1 MGCGSGGRSL
11 GQDPAENGH
20 DQKGISMKARLPGVL
35 IVFISLSLFAPRNLA
50 WGSPALVP
58 LPNFDKRVNGLQVEA
73 RVSPDQHSVVEQ
85 LRARLPS
92 AHVDF
97 DPITGAPKIISAGE
111 RFLTGT
117 NGLGGVIAAGSYAGI
132 AAGDPYRV
140 TRAFLREHHQ
150 LFGFGPEALDQARM
164 ARDFITPHNGLR
176 TVVWEE
182 QVDGIRVFE
191 AVLVSH
197 TTARG
202 ELVSLGSQFVAD
214 AGKAADRGT
223 TNRAAAEAAP
233 AITAQQAVALA
244 AVDIGDDLNPEQAT
258 LSAAPE
264 AGAERKQKFTAPGL
278 RGETEAKLIWL
289 PMDGQTLR
297 LCWDVILMS
306 RARDEMFRVLVDVQ
320 TGEVLLR
327 HCLTDYL
334 SDASYR
340 VFTSDSPSPFSPG
353 YTTPVT
359 NQPPLVARTLVT
371 FPALD
376 TNASPAGWINDG
388 GNETLGN
395 NVDAHTDRNAD
406 DLPDLPRPQGS
417 PFRTFDFP
425 MDLTSQDPTNYA
437 SAAVVQLFYWNNFMH
452 DKLYELG
459 FTEAAGNFQSSNF
472 GRGGLGND
480 AVQAD
485 AQDGSGYN
493 NANFSTPPDGSPG
506 RMQMYLFT
514 GPSPRRDGDLDADV
528 VLHEY
533 THGLSNRRV
542 GGGVGISA
550 LQSAGMGE
558 GWSDFY
564 ALSLLSEAGDDV
576 NGNYAAG
583 GYASYKVGGASDL
596 QNYYFGI
603 RRYPYTTDLTRNPL
617 TFKDIDPAQADYCS
631 SPAPYH
637 TGMFGTCSAAA
648 ANEVHNQG
656 EVWCVTLWEARANL
670 INKYGWAVGN
680 QLILQ
685 LVTDGMNLSPA
696 NPNFLQARDAIIQA
710 DQVDTGGANR
720 NELWAA
726 FAKRGMGFSATSP
739 ASSTTTGLHEAFDI
753 PDNLRITPGT
763 GFTGIG
769 PVGGPFTPNSV
780 TLTLTNVGS
789 NSLSWTLVKSSAW
802 LDVVPVGGTL
812 NPGGLG
818 VSVTASL
825 DASVGSLPMGIY
837 SATVWFTNMN
847 SQVGQSRQFALRV
860 GQPDYFTELFD
871 TSANDMAFQTFTF
884 TPDGSGS
891 FYALC
896 REPATSFPTDPTGGT
911 AVAMSDDTYAQVT
924 LAGTNTVAIY
934 GRRTNVFYIGSNGYL
949 TMDSGDSTYLE
960 SYAAHFNRPRVSA
973 LFDDLLPSTG
983 QITWKQMSNRVAVT
997 YLAVPEFGAA
1007 SQTNSFQM
1015 ELFFD
1020 GRIRLTYL
1028 TVRAIDGLA
1037 GLSAGAGVPAGF
1049 IESDFS
1055 SYGSCSLPLFVV
1067 VPPTATEG
1075 DGVLAGAGQV
1085 RLPAALATD
1094 LPVTLSS
1101 SDTTEV
1107 TVPANVTI
1115 PAGQTNATFDLT
1127 IVDDGVLDGTQTAAV
1142 TASASGYNPGSANI
1156 AVFDNETATLGVI
1169 LPPSATEG
1177 QGTVTGAVWIAG
1189 GIPAANITVNL
1200 SSSDTTE
1207 IQVPVSVIIPSGQT
1221 STVFTATVVDD
1232 NQIDGPQTAT
1242 VTAHVQNWTDGSA
1255 IITVF
1260 DNENTNLTVNLP
1272 AQAREGDGILT
1283 NAGSISIS
1291 GTLPTNLVV
1300 MLASDDTTELVVP
1313 PTATILAGQTSG
1325 LFNLTVIDDPDVD
1338 GAQVVHVAASTGGFA
1353 DGSRAMTIYDNES
1366 PPVPFNPSPAHL
1378 ATNVI
1383 QTTGLSWQSGA
1394 ISGEAISNDVY
1405 FGTDPT
1411 PGLPELRGTTTNTSW
1426 SLPVLAPQTTYYW
1439 QIVARKTG
1447 TTAGPI
1453 WQFTT
1458 RGVDHFAL
1466 GSISSPQFVNQPFG
1480 ATITA
1485 KDGFN
1490 VTVSNFNRSVLLAG
1504 YGGGGQTTNRMFD
1517 GFLPYQSFIGTFTWG
1532 YPFTPT
1538 NNLMVTHFRHYF
1550 GSKVSIWTGAGV
1562 LLASQSVSNSAG
1574 TWNET
1579 ALVTPVPLAAGSN
1592 YLVAVFFTNSTYS
1605 DITNIAGGFSHGTI
1619 GTSLYATSDTI
1630 PTTIDTG
1637 YWPLVGLRYTAEG
1650 AAPISITPTNSGNF
1664 INGAWTG
1671 NLTVLQPATN
1681 MVLQADDGS
1690 GHTGSSNPFDV
1701 VLQNDISISVTDA
1714 PDPIAVGA
1722 NLTYTLTVGNTGPS
1736 LATGVVV
1743 TNVLPD
1749 GVTFVSATASQGTC
1763 TRSGG
1768 VVTCNLGVVPGG
1780 TNATV
1785 SIVVVPVAGGMIT
1798 NVATVSRTEVDPL
1811 PANNSATTVTTVQV
1825 PALSINDVSLLEGN
1839 TGTTSAVFTVSLT
1852 TAAAL
1857 PVSVNFATAD
1867 GTATAGSDYVAANGT
1882 LNFAP
1887 GQTNQTINVVV
1898 NGDTVGE
1905 ADETFYV
1912 NLSSPLNATLARGQ
1926 GTGTI
1931 LNDDVPPAVYLRSTA
1946 GAPWG
1951 STANE
1956 TAMNRAF
1963 GTNHWQDLRYETVNP
1978 GMLFS
1983 PVCQFI
1989 FMEGSDLDAL
1999 AMQAFLTTNLTAM
2012 QNWVAAGGRLFLN
2025 AAPNQGSGMSLGF
2038 GVNLIYPDTTATGTA
2053 ADPSHPIFQGPFL
2066 PVGVSWSGTSFGH
2079 ATVTG
2084 GSLVT
2089 LITNTANGHIVL
2101 AELRYGN
2108 GLVLFGGMTTPNFHS
2123 PVTEAANLRAN
2134 ILAYT
2139 MTRSFDPLLVSP
2151 SDGLV
2156 SQGYEG
2162 GPFSPSNK
2170 VYTLSNEGTN
2180 ALNWSA
2186 SYRQAWVPVLTN
2198 TSPDAVRVIAINS
2211 PQSCRFFRAIAMAG
2225 GVSPVLSAPSYNA
2238 GQFQFTLSG
2247 QTNATYIIEASTDV
2261 GTQAEWVT
2269 VDPSGGSLAPGA
2281 STNVTVL
2288 INTNAGS
2295 LSNGVYTATVAFHDL
2310 LSGAV
2315 QERPVTL
2322 TVLMLAP
2329 TIITQP
2335 TNQTVT
2341 VSGTATFSVS
2351 TTGALPLS
2359 YFWRR
2364 NGIPIAGANSS
2375 AYTANNVQLA
2385 DSGTR
2390 FSCLVSNAFGTVLSS
2405 NATLFVTVPSGP
2417 VFLNGN
2423 YLYLPIDTNG
2433 VFIAAGTGGKFNSA
2447 GTGGASGV
2455 DFWWPGTPVYNYVI
2469 GAVGTNYINGNFQSV
2484 TVNNLSSGNLQRALI
2499 DAIVVPGLH
2508 FTRDISFATTN
2519 KAIRIVDTLQN
2530 DGLTTLSNLVT
2541 LDSADPDQDSATT
2554 YNTLN
2559 DVVSVNLT
2567 NDLVVAT
2574 GPNSG
2579 LSLGLGSDFGLQVP
2593 SAIGFNNTN
2602 AYGCLTVVDPNGAS
2616 GDIAINLAQNYGS
2629 LGPGQSR
2636 SVCWYMVFG
2645 VSRADVTNAFAAL
2658 GATNMPPVVT
2668 SHPTNQTVCAGGTAS
2683 FSVTVSGTAPI
2694 SYYWRRNGV
2703 PITGAN
2709 SSSYATPNVQLAD
2722 SGSQFSCLV
2731 SNVAGT
2737 AVSFS
2742 AMLTVVPVPMP
2753 TLQLAPSG
2761 NLLLFFWPA
2770 DNPGFVL
2777 ETSPGLSPAT
2787 WVPVSNPP
2795 IRIGDEYVVPVVL
2808 SDPMGFYRLH
2818 QP

>member
-1 MGCGSGGRSL
+1 
-11 GQDPAENGH
+11 
-20 DQKGISMKARLPGVL
+20 MKLRIPGVL
-35 IVFISLSLFAPRNLA
+35 IAFISFFLFAAKNLTGGA
-50 WGSPALVP
+50 PALAP
-58 LPNFDKRVNGLQVEA
+58 LPNFDKRANGLQVVTQ
-73 RVSPDQHSVVEQ
+73 VSPDQHSVVEQ

-117 NGLGGVIAAGSYAGI
+117 NGLGAAISAGSYAGI
-132 AAGDPYRV
+132 AAGDPDRV
-140 TRAFLREHHQ
+140 TKAFLRENHQ
-150 LFGFGPEALDQARM
+150 LFGFGPEALDRARI
-164 ARDFITPHNGLR
+164 ARDFTTPYNGLR

-182 QVDGIRVFE
+182 QVDGIRIFE
-191 AVLVSH
+191 AVLISH

-202 ELVSLGSQFVAD
+202 ELVNLGSQFVGD

-223 TNRAAAEAAP
+223 TNRAVVEAAP
-233 AITAQQAVALA
+233 AITAPQAVALA
-244 AVDIGDDLNPEQAT
+244 AVNIGDDLKPEQAMPT
-258 LSAAPE
+258 ATPE
-264 AGAERKQKFTAPGL
+264 AGAEKKQKFTAPGL

-297 LCWDVILMS
+297 LCWDVILTS
-306 RARDEMFRVLVDVQ
+306 RTRDEMFRVLVDVQ

-353 YTTPVT
+353 YATPVT
-359 NQPPLVARTLVT
+359 NQPPLVARSLVI

-395 NVDAHTDRNAD
+395 NADAHADRNAD
-406 DLPDLPRPQGS
+406 DLPDLPRPQGA
-417 PFRTFDFP
+417 PFRVFDFP
-425 MDLTSQDPTNYA
+425 MDLTSQDPTNYG

-459 FTEAAGNFQSSNF
+459 FTEAAGNFQSNNF

-485 AQDGSGYN
+485 AQDGSGFN

-514 GPSPRRDGDLDADV
+514 GPNPRRDGDLDADV

-550 LQSAGMGE
+550 LQTAGMGE

-637 TGMFGTCSAAA
+637 TGMFGTCSTVS

-656 EVWCVTLWEARANL
+656 EVWCVTLWEARAAL
-670 INKYGWAVGN
+670 INKYGWAAGN

-726 FAKRGMGFSATSP
+726 FAKRGMGYSATSP
-739 ASSTTTGLHEAFDI
+739 ASSTTTGVHEAFDI

-763 GFTGIG
+763 DFSGSG

-780 TLTLTNVGS
+780 AFTLTNVGS
-789 NSLSWTLVKSSAW
+789 NSLSWTLINSSTW
-802 LDVVPVGGTL
+802 LNVLPAGGTL
-812 NPGGLG
+812 DPGGLG

-837 SATVWFTNMN
+837 SATVWFTNLN
-847 SQVGQSRQFALRV
+847 SQVVQSRQFTLRV

-871 TSANDMAFQTFTF
+871 TSVNDLAFQTFTC

-896 REPATSFPTDPTGGT
+896 REPATSFPTDLTGGT

-924 LAGTNTVAIY
+924 LSGTNTVAIY
-934 GRRTNVFYIGSNGYL
+934 GRRTNIFYIGSNGYL

-983 QITWKQMSNRVAVT
+983 KVTWKQMSNRVAVT
-997 YLAVPEFGAA
+997 YLAVPEYGAA

-1028 TVRAIDGLA
+1028 TVKALDGLA

-1049 IESDFS
+1049 TESDLS

-1067 VPPTATEG
+1067 LPPSATEG

-1094 LPVTLSS
+1094 LTVTLSS

-1107 TVPANVTI
+1107 TVPLNVTI
-1115 PAGQTNATFDLT
+1115 LAGQTNATFDLT

-1142 TASASGYNPGSANI
+1142 TASASGYSTGSGNI
-1156 AVFDNETATLGVI
+1156 AVFDNETATLGVT
-1169 LPPSATEG
+1169 LPATATEG
-1177 QGTVTGAVWIAG
+1177 QGAVTGAVRIVG
-1189 GIPAANITVNL
+1189 GIPAANITLNF

-1207 IQVPVSVIIPSGQT
+1207 IQVPASVMIPSGQT
-1221 STVFTATVVDD
+1221 SIVFTATVVDD

-1255 IITVF
+1255 LITVL
-1260 DNENTNLTVNLP
+1260 DNENTNLTVTLP

-1283 NAGSISIS
+1283 NAGSVGIS

-1300 MLASDDTTELVVP
+1300 MLVSDDTTELVVP
-1313 PTATILAGQTSG
+1313 PTVTILAGQTSS

-1338 GAQVVHVAASTGGFA
+1338 GAQVAHITASAGSFA

-1394 ISGEAISNDVY
+1394 VSGEVISNDVY
-1405 FGTDPT
+1405 FGTNPT
-1411 PGLPELRGTTTNTSW
+1411 PGPRELRGTTTNTSW
-1426 SLPVLAPQTTYYW
+1426 SLPMLAPQTTYYW

-1447 TTAGPI
+1447 TTAGPV

-1458 RGVDHFAL
+1458 RGVDHFAWNP
-1466 GSISSPQFVNQPFG
+1466 ISSPQFVNQPFG
-1480 ATITA
+1480 AAITA
-1485 KDGFN
+1485 KDEFN
-1490 VTVSNFNRSVLLAG
+1490 VTVSNFNRSVSLAG
-1504 YGGGGQTTNRMFD
+1504 YGGGGQTTNRMLD
-1517 GFLPYQSFIGTFTWG
+1517 GFLPYQSFLGTYTWG

-1538 NNLMVTHFRHYF
+1538 NNLVVTHVRHYF
-1550 GSKVSIWTGAGV
+1550 GSKVSIWTGAGA
-1562 LLASQSVSNSAG
+1562 LLASQSVSSSTG

-1579 ALVTPVPLAAGSN
+1579 ALATPVQLAAGSS
-1592 YLVAVFFTNSTYS
+1592 YVVAVFFTNDTYS

-1619 GTSLYATSDTI
+1619 GTSLYATSDTY
-1630 PTTIDTG
+1630 PTTTDVG
-1637 YWPLVGLRYTAEG
+1637 YWPMVGLRYTVGG
-1650 AAPISITPTNSGNF
+1650 AAPISITPTNSGTF
-1664 INGAWTG
+1664 VNGAWTG
-1671 NLTVLQPATN
+1671 NVTVQQPATN
-1681 MVLQADDGS
+1681 VVLQADDGS

-1714 PDPIAVGA
+1714 PDPIPVGA
-1722 NLTYTLTVGNTGPS
+1722 NLTYTLTVGNTGPA

-1743 TNVLPD
+1743 TNVLPG

-1763 TRSGG
+1763 RQSGG
-1768 VVTCNLGVVPGG
+1768 VATCNLGTVPGG

-1785 SIVVVPVAGGMIT
+1785 VIVVVPIAGGMIT
-1798 NVATVSRTEVDPL
+1798 NVAVVSRTEVDPL
-1811 PANNSATTVTTVQV
+1811 PANNSATAVTTVEV

-1839 TGTTSAVFTVSLT
+1839 AGPTNAVFTVNLT
-1852 TAAAL
+1852 PAAVR

-1887 GQTNQTINVVV
+1887 GQTNQTINVVI

-1912 NLSSPLNATLARGQ
+1912 NLASPLNATLARGA

-1946 GAPWG
+1946 GDPWG

-1963 GTNHWQDLRYETVNP
+1963 GTNNWQDLRYETVNP
-1978 GMLFS
+1978 VTLFS

-1989 FMEGSDLDAL
+1989 FMEGSDVDAS
-1999 AMQAFLTTNLTAM
+1999 AMQAFLTTNMTAM

-2025 AAPNQGSGMSLGF
+2025 AAPNEGSGMALGF
-2038 GVNLIYPDTTATGTA
+2038 GVNLIYPDDTTTGTA
-2053 ADPSHPIFQGPFL
+2053 ADPFHPVFQGPCL
-2066 PVGVSWSGTSFGH
+2066 PVGVSWTGGYFGH

-2089 LITNTANGHIVL
+2089 LITNTANGHVVL
-2101 AELRYGN
+2101 AELPYGN

-2123 PVTEAANLRAN
+2123 PATEAANLRAN

-2139 MTRSFDPLLVSP
+2139 MTRSFDLLLVSP
-2151 SDGLV
+2151 PDGLV

-2162 GPFSPSNK
+2162 GPFSPANK
-2170 VYTLSNEGTN
+2170 VYTLSNAGTN

-2186 SYRQAWVPVLTN
+2186 SYPPTWVPVKTN
-2198 TSPDAVRVIAINS
+2198 TSPDAIRVIAINS
-2211 PQSCRFFRAIAMAG
+2211 PQSHRFFRAIAPAG
-2225 GVSPVLSAPSYNA
+2225 GVPPVLSAPSYA
-2238 GQFQFTLSG
+2238 GGLFQFTLSG
-2247 QTNATYIIEASTDV
+2247 QTNATYIIEALTDV
-2261 GTQAEWVT
+2261 GTQSEWVT

-2288 INTNAGS
+2288 INTNACG
-2295 LSNGVYTATVAFHDL
+2295 LSNGVHTTTVTFHNL
-2310 LSGAV
+2310 MSGAV

-2322 TVLMLAP
+2322 TILMLAP

-2335 TNQTVT
+2335 TNQAVI
-2341 VSGTATFSVS
+2341 VDGTANFNVLASGRT
-2351 TTGALPLS
+2351 PLS
-2359 YFWRR
+2359 YQWRT
-2364 NGIPIAGANSS
+2364 NGTNILGETNTTLALAD
-2375 AYTANNVQLA
+2375 VQLSQA
-2385 DSGTR
+2385 GSYAA
-2390 FSCLVSNAFGTVLSS
+2390 LVTNAYGSVLSS
-2405 NATLFVTVPSGP
+2405 NATLFVTVPSRP
-2417 VFLNGN
+2417 MFLNGN

-2433 VFIAAGTGGKFNSA
+2433 VFIAVGTGGKFNSA

-2469 GAVGTNYINGNFQSV
+2469 GAGGMNYANGNFQSV

-2499 DAIVVPGLH
+2499 DATVVPGLH

-2519 KAIRIVDTLQN
+2519 KAIRIVDTFQN
-2530 DGLTTLSNLVT
+2530 VGLTTLSNLVT
-2541 LDSADPDQDSATT
+2541 LDSTDPDQDSATT
-2554 YNTLN
+2554 YSTLN

-2574 GPNSG
+2574 GPNTG
-2579 LSLGLGSDFGLQVP
+2579 LSLGFGSDFGLQVP

-2602 AYGCLTVVDPNGAS
+2602 AYGYLTVVDPGGAS
-2616 GDIAINLAQNYGS
+2616 DDIAINLAENYGS

-2645 VSRADVTNAFAAL
+2645 VSKAEVTNAFATLSA
-2658 GATNMPPVVT
+2658 ANMMPFVT
-2668 SHPTNQTVCAGGTAS
+2668 SHPTNQTVFAGGTAG
-2683 FSVTVSGTAPI
+2683 FSVTVS
-2694 SYYWRRNGV
+2694 
-2703 PITGAN
+2703 
-2709 SSSYATPNVQLAD
+2709 
-2722 SGSQFSCLV
+2722 
-2731 SNVAGT
+2731 
-2737 AVSFS
+2737 
-2742 AMLTVVPVPMP
+2742 
-2753 TLQLAPSG
+2753 
-2761 NLLLFFWPA
+2761 
-2770 DNPGFVL
+2770 
-2777 ETSPGLSPAT
+2777 
-2787 WVPVSNPP
+2787 
-2795 IRIGDEYVVPVVL
+2795 
-2808 SDPMGFYRLH
+2808 
-2818 QP
+2818 